1 MFKSVMGAVAALSM
15 VVLPTMASAATN
27 PAAPLSVSS
36 SVRTG
41 AATSHKNGLRGGS
54 GALIALAIVAGI
66 VAIGV
71 IAATKHDN
79 VQRPVSR

>member
-15 VVLPTMASAATN
+15 VALPTMASAAN

-41 AATSHKNGLRGGS
+41 AVTSHKNGVRGGS
-54 GALIALAIVAGI
+54 GAVIALAIVAGI

-71 IAATKHDN
+71 IAATKKDN